1 MSVGMPGPCSF
12 DTRGSF
18 RHKRPDPSPSSQ
30 ETDTIMS
37 ELSPWQIVF
46 LAVLSLL
53 GLGALVSAL
62 PPAATS
68 KPATVHSE
76 RLVSEPA
83 GAVGALPVA
92 APTATSRPTR
102 AFRVGLQ
109 IGHYKNNELPDALDD
124 LRGST
129 GTAGG
134 GRREVDL
141 NYDVANRVAKL
152 LEAQGVVVDLLPAT
166 VPGGYN
172 ADAFIAIHADGSA
185 SSGPRGYKI
194 STRWSSSVAV
204 QDGMLVDA
212 ITDAYRVATGLPE
225 DGNVTRNM
233 RGYYAYAS
241 RRPNWRVST
250 FTPGAIVEMGFMTNA
265 ADRAVMFNR
274 TDDVAK
280 GITNGIMVFLKKA
293 YGQRPAGTYRYGHG
307 LVDDKLIPDNAP
319 TPTRVPGS
327 GQGGG
332 GRPGGSS
339 TPQAGDWQVVFMGK
353 AQSNLYTERGSGAVV
368 GAASRGQVLKATIR
382 HGDYYFVT
390 LTNGKQGWV
399 HRNAVVVQV

>member
-1 MSVGMPGPCSF
+1 MS
-12 DTRGSF
+12 
-18 RHKRPDPSPSSQ
+18 Q
-30 ETDTIMS
+30 
-37 ELSPWQIVF
+37 LSPWQVVF

-53 GLGALVSAL
+53 GLGALASAIQ
-62 PPAATS
+62 PTAPAAAI
-68 KPATVHSE
+68 KPASIHSE
-76 RLVSEPA
+76 KLISEPA
-83 GAVGALPVA
+83 GAVAALPVA
-92 APTATSRPTR
+92 APTATSRPAR

-109 IGHYKNNELPDALDD
+109 IGHYKNHELPDALDD

-152 LEAQGVVVDLLPAT
+152 LQAQGVIVDLLPAT
-166 VPGGYN
+166 VPSGYN
-172 ADAFIAIHADGSA
+172 ADAFIAIHADGSG

-194 STRWSSSVAV
+194 STRWSSTVAV

-212 ITDAYRVATGLPE
+212 ITDAYRAATGLPE
-225 DGNVTRNM
+225 DSNVTRNM
-233 RGYYAYAS
+233 RGYYAYAN
-241 RRPNWRVST
+241 RRPNWRTSYY
-250 FTPGAIVEMGFMTNA
+250 TPGAIVEMGFMTNA

-280 GITNGIMVFLKKA
+280 GITNGIMDYLKKA
-293 YGQRPAGTYRYGHG
+293 YGARPLVGAYAYGHG
-307 LVDDKLIPDNAP
+307 IVDDKLIPDNAP

-339 TPQAGDWQVVFMGK
+339 TPQAGNWQVVFMGR
-353 AQSNLYTERGSGAVV
+353 AQSTLYTERGSGAAV
-368 GAASRGQVLKATIR
+368 GTASRGQVLKATIR

-390 LTNGKQGWV
+390 LANGKQGWV
-399 HRNAVVVQV
+399 HRNAIVVQM